1 MLHGSTLEA
10 TLDVPSN
17 DTITLL
23 RITNELLQKAFK
35 TGIPYKKVGV
45 SVTNLIPESTKQNS
59 LFQDSAPVREKLMQ
73 VLDSVNARAGKEL
86 VSVGTH
92 LRGKSWQSRT
102 DKGSPAYTTKWTD
115 VAKVKAG

>member
-10 TLDVPSN
+10 ALDVPSS

-23 RITNELLQKAFK
+23 QITNELLEKAFK
-35 TGIPYKKVGV
+35 EGVPYKKVGV
-45 SVTNLIPESTKQNS
+45 TVGKLISESTSQGS
-59 LFQDSAPVREKLMQ
+59 LFGDIVPTREKLMQ

-92 LRGKSWQSRT
+92 LRGKAWQSRT
-102 DKGSPAYTTKWTD
+102 DKVSPAYTTKWTD
-115 VAKVKAG
+115 VAKVKAK